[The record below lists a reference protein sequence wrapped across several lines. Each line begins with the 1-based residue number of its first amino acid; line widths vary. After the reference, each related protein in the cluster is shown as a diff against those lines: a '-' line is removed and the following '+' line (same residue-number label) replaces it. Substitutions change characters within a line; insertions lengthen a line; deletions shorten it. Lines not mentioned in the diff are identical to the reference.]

1 MIEDIFSDS
10 ADNSDSQEVSEKIT
24 WKRKVRERWVNH
36 RDAILAEQESPDFSD
51 DTYIIGVSQIWAD
64 YGILPQEMAL
74 FPSPSPFIH
83 MLQSAVIRVMER
95 RNLSFERKY
104 IYAIADPDHEGEND
118 SMLLAH
124 GFMVAGSFGYEMD
137 LPVLL
142 FKEKDEKDFDLF
154 FALRWAKLDFTD
166 STKFFDFH
174 LKQTFQYDLNAC
186 SSYIRQI
193 FWQYRAL
200 GKDQSTLDDYA
211 QKLILTPV
219 HEQSIDLWLNNKATI
234 GPSNSVF
241 EKKIATVLPAT
252 DQERM
257 IIIDVPT
264 QEVIFSILQRFFAE
278 TDHAMLQHVFD
289 GYETSSLLFFKN
301 QGKSLIEVFREC
313 HHRNLIHSSKK
324 AVRDWIVKNFL
335 YLNYK
340 TDKAHLFDR
349 GNVNITLYSRSIGQS
364 TRIDISQLNQLNNDQ

>member
-1 MIEDIFSDS
+1 MTENLFSDS
-10 ADNSDSQEVSEKIT
+10 ADQFDSQEVREEIL
-24 WKRKVRERWVNH
+24 WKRLVRERWVNH

-51 DTYIIGVSQIWAD
+51 DTYIIGVSQIWGD
-64 YGILPQEMAL
+64 YAIFPQEMAL
-74 FPSPSPFIH
+74 FPNPSPFIH

-95 RNLSFERKY
+95 RNLIFDRKY

-118 SMLLAH
+118 SMLLVH

-142 FKEKDEKDFDLF
+142 SKEKDEKDFDLS

-166 STKFFDFH
+166 SSKFFDFH
-174 LKQTFQYDLNAC
+174 LKQSFQNDLNEYV
-186 SSYIRQI
+186 SYIRQI

-200 GKDQSTLDDYA
+200 KSEQPTVNDYA
-211 QKLILTPV
+211 EKSFLTPI
-219 HEQSIDLWLNNKATI
+219 HELSFDQWLNYKSSTGLSI
-234 GPSNSVF
+234 
-241 EKKIATVLPAT
+241 EKKIAHVLPVNE
-252 DQERM
+252 QERLV
-257 IIIDVPT
+257 IISQPA
-264 QEVIFSILQRFFAE
+264 QEIIFSILQQFFAE
-278 TDHAMLQHVFD
+278 TDHAMLRHVLD
-289 GYETSSLLFFKN
+289 GYETSSPLFFKN
-301 QGKSLIEVFREC
+301 QGKALIEVFREC